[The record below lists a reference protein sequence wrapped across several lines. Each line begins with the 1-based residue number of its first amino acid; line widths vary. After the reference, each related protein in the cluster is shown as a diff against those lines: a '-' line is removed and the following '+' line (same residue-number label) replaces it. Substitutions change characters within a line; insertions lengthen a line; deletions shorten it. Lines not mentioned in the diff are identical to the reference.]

1 MSGMA
6 PERRLMGLIFL
17 YVFLMG
23 HIGTPAEAAE
33 RSVLIRLRELP
44 GALAKTTVQDHTRF
58 GIANLDAVARRYPP
72 VRIVPVAPV
81 TDDSNRLHKAMLT
94 DPAFR
99 WVKWVA
105 PDSVDPERLLDE
117 LLRLDEV
124 EAAELNRAFRLHHL
138 PDDPLVGSQW
148 ALSRIRAFDAWEVE
162 RGKAEVLIAVI
173 DSGIDYTHPDLVGSL
188 YVHAGEDVNGNGMVD
203 AADFN
208 GVDDDRNGF
217 VDDVRG
223 WDFTDAPNYPSGGD
237 YLERDN
243 DPMDE
248 MGHGTAVAGL
258 IAAAADNHIGIAG
271 LAPGCRI
278 LNLRSMNAG
287 GYGEEDDVASAI
299 LYAVS
304 LKAAVINM
312 SWGDTFVTRLLDD
325 VVRYAASQNVVL
337 VASAGN
343 SSSDLIHY
351 PSGFEPVISV
361 GASTAEDYYA
371 ASFTNYGPTIDLVAP
386 GQEIVSTTL
395 HSRYDSTLRGTS
407 FSAPYVSAA
416 AALVL
421 SQHPYYSPTVVRDNL
436 TATADDLGDPGWDP
450 YYGAGRLNVYAALTS
465 QQQANEQISSP
476 WLDDGFRQGPID
488 IKGSAWS
495 SSFSGYDLYY
505 GIGDNPK
512 KWSSIVTNKTQPVL
526 DGFLGAWNSLPATD
540 GPCILRLLVHNVDG
554 SEQESRVRI
563 FIDRTPPTLSGVE
576 LLPMLDA
583 DRHSVLIQY
592 HTDDLS
598 ENTVYYRSEGVN
610 EPFKEI
616 PMVYRTVEPRLN
628 FSQSQATGRLEIKL
642 MARNG
647 AGMHTIDDHGG
658 KLYSVDLS
666 GTPIDRLRYTPMNYS
681 IPHGHLL
688 DARVDFNQNR
698 IPEIIIGVYPKGGGI
713 LCQWYEFSGDGFSL
727 VASLPNFLVPR
738 DIGDSNGNKKPELLA
753 GYGFSTYLYENNAS
767 SGIDLALVKSWI
779 GSSSEQYWGSRLVDV
794 DGDERD
800 EVILRV
806 QKSADNTISDQ
817 FEIWKCGSDGQYVR
831 IAGLANPTSGD
842 NLNGVPHCS
851 VGDWDGDGS
860 TQILLGDSDGDLYM
874 YERSGS
880 AFSLVWQDR
889 LPLQDAIEWTASG
902 DFDGDGVPEFV
913 AGCHS
918 DPSLNSEH
926 SYDARHWHYRIYDY
940 QGENT
945 YRIAAEWR
953 FFGYESTKDFPCGVT
968 AGDVDQDGRDEA
980 LITAYPDFYLAEWE
994 EDRYQITFHAAS
1006 IQGNGALLVDA
1017 DHDGQQEFWI
1027 SDGETMRPYRRVGVA
1042 TAPPAPVGITVHPL
1056 DERSVQLTWYPV
1068 PGADEYLLYRGMDPK
1083 DLQVLQTVT
1092 APAFLDTTVTSG
1104 LLYHYALACI
1114 DYEKNPNRSHQS
1126 AVYSARPGPKP
1137 WLLPEAYATER
1148 TVRLYFSEPLDAGAK
1163 DPTHYTI
1170 DGDLGRPTSCGYDKG
1185 GKEILLTLG
1194 RRISQEGRFTVTATG
1209 LMDLDGTPLD
1219 AARSSATFT
1228 VSNVSIPPYLL
1239 EATLISDQ
1247 TVRLTF
1253 SESMD
1258 PRELLDPVYYE
1269 MSDGLQVASVKLVR
1283 SCDQVD
1289 LTIIPE
1295 TLMGAFGKR
1304 YWIKVH
1310 SMRSQLGTAIQKG
1323 RGDMIQLIFSKF
1335 NLDDVYTFPNP
1346 YRAGLDDGGIT
1357 FANLTIQADIRITTL
1372 EGRTLRILHE
1382 TNGDGGVV
1390 WDGLDEQGR
1399 PLASGIYL
1407 YQVSNDKESKWGK
1420 FAIVR

>member
-1 MSGMA
+1 M
-6 PERRLMGLIFL
+6 
-17 YVFLMG
+17 
-23 HIGTPAEAAE
+23 
-33 RSVLIRLRELP
+33 
-44 GALAKTTVQDHTRF
+44 
-58 GIANLDAVARRYPP
+58 
-72 VRIVPVAPV
+72 
-81 TDDSNRLHKAMLT
+81 
-94 DPAFR
+94 
-99 WVKWVA
+99 
-105 PDSVDPERLLDE
+105 
-117 LLRLDEV
+117 
-124 EAAELNRAFRLHHL
+124 
-138 PDDPLVGSQW
+138 
-148 ALSRIRAFDAWEVE
+148 
-162 RGKAEVLIAVI
+162 
-173 DSGIDYTHPDLVGSL
+173 
-188 YVHAGEDVNGNGMVD
+188 
-203 AADFN
+203 
-208 GVDDDRNGF
+208 
-217 VDDVRG
+217 
-223 WDFTDAPNYPSGGD
+223 
-237 YLERDN
+237 
-243 DPMDE
+243 
-248 MGHGTAVAGL
+248 
-258 IAAAADNHIGIAG
+258 
-271 LAPGCRI
+271 
-278 LNLRSMNAG
+278 
-287 GYGEEDDVASAI
+287 
-299 LYAVS
+299 
-304 LKAAVINM
+304 
-312 SWGDTFVTRLLDD
+312 
-325 VVRYAASQNVVL
+325 
-337 VASAGN
+337 
-343 SSSDLIHY
+343 
-351 PSGFEPVISV
+351 
-361 GASTAEDYYA
+361 
-371 ASFTNYGPTIDLVAP
+371 
-386 GQEIVSTTL
+386 
-395 HSRYDSTLRGTS
+395 
-407 FSAPYVSAA
+407 
-416 AALVL
+416 
-421 SQHPYYSPTVVRDNL
+421 
-436 TATADDLGDPGWDP
+436 
-450 YYGAGRLNVYAALTS
+450 
-465 QQQANEQISSP
+465 
-476 WLDDGFRQGPID
+476 
-488 IKGSAWS
+488 
-495 SSFSGYDLYY
+495 
-505 GIGDNPK
+505 
-512 KWSSIVTNKTQPVL
+512 
-526 DGFLGAWNSLPATD
+526 
-540 GPCILRLLVHNVDG
+540 
-554 SEQESRVRI
+554 
-563 FIDRTPPTLSGVE
+563 
-576 LLPMLDA
+576 
-583 DRHSVLIQY
+583 
-592 HTDDLS
+592 
-598 ENTVYYRSEGVN
+598 
-610 EPFKEI
+610 
-616 PMVYRTVEPRLN
+616 
-628 FSQSQATGRLEIKL
+628 
-642 MARNG
+642 
-647 AGMHTIDDHGG
+647 
-658 KLYSVDLS
+658 
-666 GTPIDRLRYTPMNYS
+666 
-681 IPHGHLL
+681 
-688 DARVDFNQNR
+688 
-698 IPEIIIGVYPKGGGI
+698 
-713 LCQWYEFSGDGFSL
+713 
-727 VASLPNFLVPR
+727 
-738 DIGDSNGNKKPELLA
+738 
-753 GYGFSTYLYENNAS
+753 
-767 SGIDLALVKSWI
+767 
-779 GSSSEQYWGSRLVDV
+779 
-794 DGDERD
+794 
-800 EVILRV
+800 
-806 QKSADNTISDQ
+806 
-817 FEIWKCGSDGQYVR
+817 
-831 IAGLANPTSGD
+831 
-842 NLNGVPHCS
+842 
-851 VGDWDGDGS
+851 
-860 TQILLGDSDGDLYM
+860 
-874 YERSGS
+874 
-880 AFSLVWQDR
+880 
-889 LPLQDAIEWTASG
+889 
-902 DFDGDGVPEFV
+902 
-913 AGCHS
+913 
-918 DPSLNSEH
+918 
-926 SYDARHWHYRIYDY
+926 
-940 QGENT
+940 
-945 YRIAAEWR
+945 
-953 FFGYESTKDFPCGVT
+953 
-968 AGDVDQDGRDEA
+968 DQDGRDEA